1 MPTMPRLALLALFA
15 TPALAAPGPT
25 DPDTK
30 AWWATTTALS
40 TDSMRGRDTGSPE
53 HRRAAEQIAAAFAK
67 AGLKPAGDT
76 NNFLQKVQLHEV
88 EVTKAGTSF
97 AVARPDGKA
106 TPLKFLHDISVIAH
120 AGLPATIDA
129 PIVFRGYCGPDAVG
143 ADVKGKVVLC
153 FAGRRKGMPNADAR
167 SAAVAAGG
175 AIGLIAI
182 EDIGFTVEPPRWPS
196 AYARELSLP
205 DAKPVP
211 AMAVMR
217 FNADALPALL
227 AGSGQS
233 APALLAAAVAAQP
246 LANFDTV
253 NRLRVRFN
261 VVQRDVVS
269 ENVVALLPGTDPA
282 FAGQAVVVSAH
293 LEGYGIGEPVNG
305 DAIYNGAFDDAAYVA
320 TLIQLARDRAGK
332 GFRRPVYFAA
342 FTGEEKGLLGARWF
356 AAHPP
361 VSTAD
366 MSANIN
372 LDAIRPL
379 FPLKILTVIGHG
391 TSSLTATIEAVA
403 KPMGITVRPDLEPER
418 GMANRT
424 DASIF
429 LKAGVPAV
437 SFMFGYDPG
446 SAEEAKFRLWYRTRY
461 HKPQDDVTQPID
473 FTAARDFNRF
483 FYALTA
489 AVADGDVRPALTS

>member
-1 MPTMPRLALLALFA
+1 MMPRLAMLALLAA
-15 TPALAAPGPT
+15 PALAAPGPI

-40 TDSMRGRDTGSPE
+40 TDAMRGRDTGSPE
-53 HRRAAEQIAAAFAK
+53 HRRAAEAIAAAFAK
-67 AGLKPAGDT
+67 AGLKPAGDD
-76 NNFLQKVQLHEV
+76 NGFLQKVPLHEV

-97 AVARPDGKA
+97 AVTRPNGST
-106 TPLKFLHDISVIAH
+106 TPLKFLHDISVLAH

-129 PIVFRGYCGPDAVG
+129 PIVFRGYCGADAMG
-143 ADVKGKVVLC
+143 ADVKDKVVLC
-153 FAGRRKGMPNADAR
+153 FAGRRKGMPNAEAR
-167 SAAVAAGG
+167 NAAATAAG

-182 EDIGFTVEPPRWPS
+182 EDIGFTIEPPRWPS

-211 AMAVMR
+211 ALAVMR

-227 AGSGQS
+227 AGSRPS
-233 APALLAAAVAAQP
+233 ASAVLAAAVAAQP
-246 LANFDTV
+246 LANFDTA

-261 VVQRDVVS
+261 VVQRDLVS

-282 FAGQAVVVSAH
+282 LAAQAVVVSAH
-293 LEGYGIGEPVNG
+293 LDGYGVGEPVDG

-356 AAHPP
+356 VAHPP
-361 VSTAD
+361 VPTAD
-366 MSANIN
+366 MAANIN

-379 FPLKILTVIGHG
+379 FPLTILTVIGHA
-391 TSSLTATIEAVA
+391 TSSLTTTIEAVA
-403 KPMGITVRPDLEPER
+403 KPMGIAVRPDMEPER
-418 GMANRT
+418 SMASRT
-424 DASIF
+424 DASVF

-446 SAEEAKFRLWYRTRY
+446 SAEEARFRLWYRTRY

-483 FYALTA
+483 FYALTG
-489 AVADGDVRPALTS
+489 AVADGDARPVLTN